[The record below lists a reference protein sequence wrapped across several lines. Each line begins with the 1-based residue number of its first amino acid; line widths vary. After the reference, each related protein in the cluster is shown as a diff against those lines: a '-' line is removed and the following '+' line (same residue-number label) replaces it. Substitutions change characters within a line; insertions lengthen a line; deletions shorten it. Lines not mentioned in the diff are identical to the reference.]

1 MDFKYQIG
9 ETTYMKTMPKS
20 TKIRMLRNTS
30 TNTCHEVNLFRN
42 YCLWYIYLIPIPT
55 VLRSNIE
62 F

>member
-20 TKIRMLRNTS
+20 TKIRILRNTS
-30 TNTCHEVNLFRN
+30 TNTCHDQSMRN
-42 YCLWYIYLIPIPT
+42 YCLWYIYIIPT
-55 VLRSNIE
+55 VLRSNIK